1 MIITRTAT
9 GAEPVSLV
17 DMKAYL
23 RVFHDSEDGVITALI
38 KSARKTLEDATGLS
52 LVATDI
58 TLKAVIHGEFRLP
71 YGPVDTVTKLE
82 VDGEDVSGD
91 LELDVIDK
99 TGVLEAQYSAGPYD
113 CETAVKELVAFT
125 YANRGEGTIPQS
137 VNRWIMNNTMNLW
150 LQ

>member
-9 GAEPVSLV
+9 GAEPVSLA

-23 RVFHDSEDGVITALI
+23 RVFHDSEDGVILDLI

-52 LVATDI
+52 LVAANI
-58 TLKAVIHGEFRLP
+58 TLKAVIHGAFRLP

-82 VDGEDVSGD
+82 IEDVDVSDD
-91 LELDVIDK
+91 LELGVIDK
-99 TGVLEAQYSAGPYD
+99 TGVLVAEYSAGPYD
-113 CETAVKELVAFT
+113 CEMPVKELVAFN

>member
-9 GAEPVSLV
+9 GAEPVSLA

-23 RVFHDSEDGVITALI
+23 RVFHDSEDGVITDMI

-71 YGPVDTVTKLE
+71 YGPVDTVTTLE
-82 VDGEDVSGD
+82 VDDVDVSGD
-91 LELDVIDK
+91 LKLDVIDK
-99 TGVLEAQYSAGPYD
+99 TGVLVAEYSAGPYE
-113 CETAVKELVAFT
+113 CEMPVKELVAFN
-125 YANRGEGTIPQS
+125 YANRGEGAIPQS
-137 VNRWIMNNTMNLW
+137 VDRWIMNNTMNLW

>member
-9 GAEPVSLV
+9 GAEPVSLP

-23 RVFHDSEDGVITALI
+23 RVFHNSEDGVITALI
-38 KSARKTLEDATGLS
+38 KSARKILEDATGLS

-113 CETAVKELVAFT
+113 CETAVKELIAFN